1 MSYLFGLLCFGRFF
15 FLRGIEPK
23 GWYLALSTFRML
35 PYCCLI
41 CTVSDSVE
49 NKTEQESQ
57 LPNARES
64 RVLLES
70 STSETS
76 RAKAVEKNHAPQG
89 PVKQASSLPSPKSPW
104 QPTDQ
109 PMLLPTGKA
118 ERFTRNSSTI
128 AGRAER

>member
-1 MSYLFGLLCFGRFF
+1 MGDIQTQVLCHIYLDCCVFGRFF

-35 PYCCLI
+35 PYCRLI

-70 STSETS
+70 SISKTS
-76 RAKAVEKNHAPQG
+76 RAKAVKKNHAPQG
-89 PVKQASSLPSPKSPW
+89 PVEQASSLPSPKSP
-104 QPTDQ
+104 
-109 PMLLPTGKA
+109 
-118 ERFTRNSSTI
+118 
-128 AGRAER
+128 